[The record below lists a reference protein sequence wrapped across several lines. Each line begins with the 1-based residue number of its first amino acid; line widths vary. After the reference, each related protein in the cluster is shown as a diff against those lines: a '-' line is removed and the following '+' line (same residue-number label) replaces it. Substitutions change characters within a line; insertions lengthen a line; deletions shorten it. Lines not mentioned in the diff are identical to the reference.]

1 MFVKEVTQVTRIQN
15 FITNPEVDRKQ
26 RQKSVSTDDVIS
38 FVVMLFE

>member
-15 FITNPEVDRKQ
+15 FILNPEVDRKQ

>member
-15 FITNPEVDRKQ
+15 FIPNPELNRKQ